1 MILAEERTTEAQRFH
16 IIDARPEITTGFDQE
31 LFYWSVIVI
40 YPTCRSTRRIIW
52 NSVAAI
58 VYIFS
63 LFVTLFHES
72 VVPLHPCKAL
82 WMCFQNVVEDYLV
95 SLVSSPLKFIFLTFN
110 LNLKSVFPPIN
121 KGLVI
126 SVRNEILFQ
135 FLA

>member
-1 MILAEERTTEAQRFH
+1 MFFKKITEEVILAEERTTEAQRFH
-16 IIDARPEITTGFDQE
+16 IIDARPEITTE
-31 LFYWSVIVI
+31 LGTVLSIYNCHHVIVI

-82 WMCFQNVVEDYLV
+82 
-95 SLVSSPLKFIFLTFN
+95 
-110 LNLKSVFPPIN
+110 
-121 KGLVI
+121 
-126 SVRNEILFQ
+126 
-135 FLA
+135 